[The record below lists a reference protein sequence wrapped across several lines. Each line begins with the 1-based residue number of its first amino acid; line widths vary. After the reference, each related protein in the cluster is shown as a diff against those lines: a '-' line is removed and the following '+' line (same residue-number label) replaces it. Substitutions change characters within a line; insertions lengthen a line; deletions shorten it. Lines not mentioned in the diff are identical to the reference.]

1 MATDFIRGHFWVL
14 FPIMSY
20 SFVGVCLS
28 LAFLAIGFQLADTNT
43 PLVTVIEANGDPCS
57 SYTVSQFIHAFMNHD
72 VNSNKIESLYI
83 SELWRL
89 HV

>member
-1 MATDFIRGHFWVL
+1 MTEKFFLFLIFTLIRVATDFIHGHFWVL

-57 SYTVSQFIHAFMNHD
+57 SYTVGQFIH
-72 VNSNKIESLYI
+72 ES
-83 SELWRL
+83 
-89 HV
+89 